1 MPRSGRTAW
10 RVVMSAFVL
19 LTLPACLLVVSTSP
33 STFTGGTIVFVAIDD
48 RGVLVASL
56 AVSVTDIDGRWHS
69 EGMTASD
76 GAFRCV
82 VAEGVS
88 RVRAGVSLPPGFAL
102 GQSDRWPREIDVPSD
117 GNVEIQIRV
126 RVAGSP

>member
-1 MPRSGRTAW
+1 MW
-10 RVVMSAFVL
+10 RAVLPVVLL
-19 LTLPACLLVVSTSP
+19 LTLPACLLVVTTSP

-48 RGVLVASL
+48 RGLLVASL
-56 AVSVTDIDGRWHS
+56 AVSVTEIDGRWHS

-102 GQSDRWPREIDVPSD
+102 AQSDQWPREIDVPSD

-126 RVAGSP
+126 RAAGQPVK

>member
-1 MPRSGRTAW
+1 MPRSGRAAW

-48 RGVLVASL
+48 RGLLVASL
-56 AVSVTDIDGRWHS
+56 AVSVTEIDGRWHS

-102 GQSDRWPREIDVPSD
+102 AQSDQWPREIDVPSD